1 MCCGEK
7 DKEKDK
13 DKNKYKNRDKDKNE
27 DTLTTGSERCV
38 VARKTKR
45 KAANINLK
53 EKTMANKNKHGTR
66 PV

>member
-7 DKEKDK
+7 DKEKEK

-38 VARKTKR
+38 VARR
-45 KAANINLK
+45 
-53 EKTMANKNKHGTR
+53 GGR
-66 PV
+66 